1 MIYAL
6 KLLAVVFTVT
16 CIAAYLFKSAFRDL
30 FTQTEYRRIWT
41 LVLAGVV
48 ASYLC
53 TFQSLFILAVAIIA
67 IAGAS
72 ITGRGPVGKVAV
84 YLLLACTLPPVSM
97 NLGGIGGINYILN
110 LDHIRVTALVLLT
123 WAAVELLTLKPPR
136 RTVSL
141 LWIDLLVV
149 GYQCFKFALAVPHSS
164 LTTLLRLLVE
174 ATLDILLPYFV
185 VTRSI
190 RTLSDVRFAVGHL
203 FIGLVFVASVGVAET
218 VLQHNVYSGLQSIY
232 DVRWQQTYALMR
244 GSLLRVQATTQQPI
258 ILAFMVLFALA
269 LGYWLNGT
277 RWRRASVIA
286 LFATFLITLTATF
299 SRGPWIAAGL
309 IVLSIL
315 AMQRM
320 PARAFRIVLVVAV
333 LGGVGLKIAGAD
345 QQVVAALGA
354 IFGSQEADLSSIEY
368 RRQLLDTSLA
378 LVQQS
383 PWFGVPNYAAQMQ
396 SLKQGEGIIDV
407 VNSYVGIMLD
417 SGVVGLAIYLLPF
430 VIVLNRLISVIRR
443 GERRRLDE
451 ASRFAVAMVAL
462 ILGCL
467 FAIFTTSTWGVMTLL
482 MTMLLAL
489 PSAWLGLSPAERNA
503 EDVHT
508 DLELDI
514 PVDPIPNRQIWLGGG
529 LR

>member
-6 KLLAVVFTVT
+6 KLLAVVFTVA
-16 CIAAYLFKSAFRDL
+16 CIAAYLFRSAFREL
-30 FTQTEYRRIWT
+30 FTQAEYRRIWM

-53 TFQSLFILAVAIIA
+53 TFQSLFMLAVAIIA

-72 ITGRGPVGKVAV
+72 LTGRGPVGKVAV
-84 YLLLACTLPPVSM
+84 YLLLACTLPPVSLA
-97 NLGGIGGINYILN
+97 LGGIGGINYILN
-110 LDHIRVTALVLLT
+110 LDHIRVAALVLLT
-123 WAAVELLTLKPPR
+123 WAAVELPSLKPVR
-136 RTVSL
+136 RSVSF

-149 GYQCFKFALAVPHSS
+149 GYQCLKFGLAMPHSTG
-164 LTTLLRLLVE
+164 TTLLRLLVE
-174 ATLDILLPYFV
+174 AMLDILLPYFV

-190 RTLSDVRFAVGHL
+190 RTLSDARFAIGHL

-218 VLQHNVYSGLQSIY
+218 VIQHNVYSGLQSIY

-244 GSLLRVQATTQQPI
+244 GNLLRVQATTQQPI
-258 ILAFMVLFALA
+258 ILAFMMLYGLA

-277 RWRRASVIA
+277 RWRRLSVVA
-286 LFATFLITLTATF
+286 LFATFLITLAATF
-299 SRGPWIAAGL
+299 SRGPWLAAGL
-309 IVLSIL
+309 IMLSIL
-315 AMQRM
+315 AMQRI
-320 PARAFRIVLVVAV
+320 PARAFRVLLVLVI
-333 LGGVGLKIAGAD
+333 LGSVGLKIAGAD

-378 LVQQS
+378 LIQQS
-383 PWFGVPNYAAQMQ
+383 PWLGVPNYAAQMQ

-407 VNSYVGIMLD
+407 VNSYLGIMLD
-417 SGVVGLAIYLLPF
+417 SGVVGLAIYLLPV

-443 GERRRLDE
+443 GEGQRLDE

-489 PSAWLGLSPAERNA
+489 PTAWLGLSPAERNA
-503 EDVHT
+503 EDARA

-514 PVDPIPNRQIWLGGG
+514 PVDPIPNRQIPLGGG
-529 LR
+529 VR